1 MSREEVKNKLSIE
14 IEPLG
19 FKVWNKKN
27 KEEDTRKQSVK
38 EIMKKSYLDFIIT
51 FGIDNYNFQILD
63 KLVISDHKA
72 LSIEFLDDRKKKSN
86 RIKELIEPYTIDA
99 NRLVELFNSKI
110 AEVKLLRLLYDKTF
124 NYKIKNRN
132 LNLELKILK
141 EQ

>member
-141 EQ
+141 E